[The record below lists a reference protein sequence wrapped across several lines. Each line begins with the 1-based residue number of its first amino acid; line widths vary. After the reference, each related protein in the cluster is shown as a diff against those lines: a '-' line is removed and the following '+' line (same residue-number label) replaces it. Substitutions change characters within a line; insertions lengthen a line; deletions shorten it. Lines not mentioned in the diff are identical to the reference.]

1 MSILFRPALRGRP
14 CFGGDATDRKRLSDA
29 PVFNGVV
36 RSDGGK
42 KNITYGHD
50 DTNVSYTSMPI
61 IKHTEEEA
69 LIPITI
75 EITPESPTPTPPMV
89 VVAPSHAAAVPTSM
103 GSIASMPEA
112 VETTP
117 TNVTVKPETLEHAAL
132 KLVVTP
138 PEGAGGTPA
147 TIDASTETMGIVS
160 SAIAGHGLSKPH
172 DANMPLYK
180 QIETLH
186 RDVSADGELTLI
198 RKREVI
204 ARELGNTIAMYN
216 DLGKDADAVTKDAVK
231 RHLTG
236 KIDTTPK
243 NEFGMISPV
252 AAMHAADTYLNGR
265 ASVRNALSTLSQ
277 SLIGAR
283 TKVSA
288 SNTHR
293 NPPHATEGGGD
304 ITQTEFL
311 DPLYEAVD
319 AVLDGFADIN
329 RDIKDEDILLFSS
342 GSEEALRMVHLL
354 LAIDTVF
361 DTHTQ
366 S

>member
-1 MSILFRPALRGRP
+1 MLFRPALRGRA
-14 CFGGDATDRKRLSDA
+14 CFGGDATGRNRLSDA
-29 PVFNGVV
+29 AVFNNDSDNSLVRVV

-42 KNITYGHD
+42 KTITYGHD
-50 DTNVSYTSMPI
+50 DTKVSYTSMPV
-61 IKHTEEEA
+61 IKHTEEET
-69 LIPITI
+69 PVPVTI
-75 EITPESPTPTPPMV
+75 EITP
-89 VVAPSHAAAVPTSM
+89 
-103 GSIASMPEA
+103 ASMPEPA
-112 VETTP
+112 EGTP
-117 TNVTVKPETLEHAAL
+117 KNVAATPETPERAAL

-138 PEGAGGTPA
+138 SEGAGGTPA

-160 SAIAGHGLSKPH
+160 SAIAGHGLSKSY

-180 QIETLH
+180 QIETMH
-186 RDVSADGELTLI
+186 RDASADEPLTLI

-293 NPPHATEGGGD
+293 NPTHAKEGGGD

-311 DPLYEAVD
+311 DPLYDAVD
-319 AVLDGFADIN
+319 AVLDGFAENNHDIT
-329 RDIKDEDILLFSS
+329 DKDILLFSS
-342 GSEEALRMVHLL
+342 GSEEALRMVNLL
-354 LAIDTVF
+354 LAIDSVF
-361 DTHTQ
+361 DKHAQ
-366 S
+366 P